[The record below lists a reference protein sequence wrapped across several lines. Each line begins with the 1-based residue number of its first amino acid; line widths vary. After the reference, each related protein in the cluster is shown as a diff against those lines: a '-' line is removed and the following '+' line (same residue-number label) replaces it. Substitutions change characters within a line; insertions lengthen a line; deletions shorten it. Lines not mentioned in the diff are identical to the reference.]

1 MQNKQLIVLSIYIC
15 HVNNDNNDFYERLEK
30 QLSDSSSWPRSYRF
44 KFIIKSEINDID
56 QLKSIFN
63 DIKNVDISSRV
74 SSNKKFTSFS
84 ITAIMKSPSVIIKKY
99 KLASKIN
106 GIISL

>member
-1 MQNKQLIVLSIYIC
+1 MKLLIGA
-15 HVNNDNNDFYERLEK
+15 
-30 QLSDSSSWPRSYRF
+30 SSSKIF
-44 KFIIKSEINDID
+44 HLNEFAKN
-56 QLKSIFN
+56 LK
-63 DIKNVDISSRV
+63 KNNVETKVVFDSDYADGFPNRKISKWF

-99 KLASKIN
+99 KIASKIN

>member
-1 MQNKQLIVLSIYIC
+1 MITKFIYIT
-15 HVNNDNNDFYERLEK
+15 NTRLPSEK
-30 QLSDSSSWPRSYRF
+30 ANSYQSMQMCYSFSKVFDEVELWTGRARNT
-44 KFIIKSEINDID
+44 EE
-56 QLKSIFN
+56 FN